1 MKTKKDI
8 KSSENIKMYCSNR
21 NCSHLECVR
30 HDKNIPFNILI
41 KRENYKLDKNN
52 ECQNI
57 LLDWGDDV

>member
-30 HDKNIPFNILI
+30 HDKYIPYNTLI
-41 KRENYKLDKNN
+41 KRENYKLNKDGSCSNM
-52 ECQNI
+52 
-57 LLDWGDDV
+57 LLDWRDAI